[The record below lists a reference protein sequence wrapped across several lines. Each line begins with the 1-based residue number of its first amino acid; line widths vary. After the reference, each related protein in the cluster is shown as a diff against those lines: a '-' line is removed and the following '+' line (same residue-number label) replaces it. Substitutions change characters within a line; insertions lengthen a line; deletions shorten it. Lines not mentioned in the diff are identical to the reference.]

1 MIKFIKKVVSA
12 FKEKEEEIKVE
23 TKTTK
28 PEPKPKVVKNSRI
41 NPKKPITDKM
51 RTAMAIKIRITQLN
65 NILEYRHNEEERIII
80 AEIEM
85 LEWVLN
91 KK

>member
-1 MIKFIKKVVSA
+1 MIKFIKKVISA
-12 FKEKEEEIKVE
+12 FKEKEDEIKV
-23 TKTTK
+23 TTK

-41 NPKKPITDKM
+41 NPKKPITYKM

-65 NILEYRHNEEERIII
+65 NILEYRHNEEKRIII

-85 LEWVLN
+85 LEWFLN

>member
-1 MIKFIKKVVSA
+1 
-12 FKEKEEEIKVE
+12 
-23 TKTTK
+23 
-28 PEPKPKVVKNSRI
+28 
-41 NPKKPITDKM
+41 M

-65 NILEYRHNEEERIII
+65 NILEYRHNEEKRIII

>member
-12 FKEKEEEIKVE
+12 FKKEEEIKVE

-41 NPKKPITDKM
+41 NPKKPITYKM

-65 NILEYRHNEEERIII
+65 NILEYRHNEEKRIII